1 MKKKILPFVIGIL
14 VGAIIATAGFL
25 IYEKT
30 NTNNM
35 MPNRERAGEMMNRG
49 DGETPPDKPEGDEGT
64 VPDRPE
70 GDGGMKA
77 NRQKNNQNTTDSTS
91 NNI

>member
-14 VGAIIATAGFL
+14 IGAIITTAGFL

-30 NTNNM
+30 NTNKR
-35 MPNRERAGEMMNRG
+35 MPNKERAGEIMNRG
-49 DGETPPDKPEGDEGT
+49 DGETPPDRPDGEGE
-64 VPDRPE
+64 
-70 GDGGMKA
+70 MKS

-91 NNI
+91 DNI

>member
-14 VGAIIATAGFL
+14 IGAIITTAGFL

-30 NTNNM
+30 NTNKG

-49 DGETPPDKPEGDEGT
+49 DGEAP
-64 VPDRPE
+64 PDRPDGE
-70 GDGGMKA
+70 GGMKS

>member
-1 MKKKILPFVIGIL
+1 MKNKILPFIIGIL
-14 VGAIIATAGFL
+14 VGAIIATVGFL

-35 MPNRERAGEMMNRG
+35 MPNKERTREMMNRG
-49 DGETPPDKPEGDEGT
+49 DGETPPD
-64 VPDRPE
+64 RPE
-70 GDGGMKA
+70 GNGEIKS

-91 NNI
+91 DNI

>member
-1 MKKKILPFVIGIL
+1 MKNKVLPFVIGIL
-14 VGAIIATAGFL
+14 VGVIIATVGFL

-30 NTNNM
+30 NTNKM
-35 MPNRERAGEMMNRG
+35 MPNRERAREMMNRV
-49 DGETPPDKPEGDEGT
+49 DGENPPDIPDGEEGI
-64 VPDRPE
+64 
-70 GDGGMKA
+70 KS

>member
-1 MKKKILPFVIGIL
+1 MKNKILPFVIGIL
-14 VGAIIATAGFL
+14 IGAIITTAGFL

-49 DGETPPDKPEGDEGT
+49 NGETPPDR
-64 VPDRPE
+64 PDGE
-70 GDGGMKA
+70 EGMKS
-77 NRQKNNQNTTDSTS
+77 NRQKNNQNTTKSTS
-91 NNI
+91 DSI

>member
-1 MKKKILPFVIGIL
+1 MKNKILPFVIGIL
-14 VGAIIATAGFL
+14 VGAIIATVGIL

-49 DGETPPDKPEGDEGT
+49 DGEIPPDKPDENG
-64 VPDRPE
+64 E
-70 GDGGMKA
+70 IKS
-77 NRQKNNQNTTDSTS
+77 NKQKNNQNTTDSTS
-91 NNI
+91 NNV